1 MIEMRILLINSPFSR
16 GYYSSMPPLGLAY
29 IASVLRQGG
38 HSVKI
43 VDMNVSAER
52 LPSRFDNF
60 DLVGISSDT
69 PRHNI
74 SIQIAKKAKEQKTP
88 VIMGGPHVTFM
99 DEESLKSGAV
109 DYVVRGEGEYS
120 MLNLVEHLSSG
131 DDVKDVAGIS
141 YLKSGDVVRNPNHQL
156 IADLDILPLPAR
168 ELLPMNK
175 YTVKLGGWRAT
186 SVITSRGCPFN
197 CSFCSSSELFGLR
210 WRAREPEAI
219 VDEVEQIKEQYNI
232 DAILF
237 MDDNFTLNPN
247 RTIRICELMN
257 HRNLNIRWWFFSRVD
272 TIVNREDMVQSMADA
287 GALTAF
293 VGVESPNQDVLNDY
307 KKGITAD
314 ISYRAIQ
321 ILRKYKIRSV
331 AGFIIGGLNETR
343 EMIKDTIKFAIKW
356 NPDIAQFS
364 ILTPYP
370 GTRLFESVKGN
381 LLTHNWAFHNVL
393 HEYPKFPLRRS
404 YNEKCG
410 CGDYRRKC
418 CRSTVRYNMSGA
430 LSRKECNAD
439 PERGEGTNSLRD
451 TLYLYDYR

>member
-38 HSVKI
+38 HLVKM

-293 VGVESPNQDVLNDY
+293 VGVESPNQDVLNGY

-343 EMIKDTIKFAIKW
+343 EMIKDTIKFAIKL

-370 GTRLFESVKGN
+370 GTRLFNDVKSE
-381 LLTHNWAFHNVL
+381 LLTRNW
-393 HEYPKFPLRRS
+393 
-404 YNEKCG
+404 
-410 CGDYRRKC
+410 D
-418 CRSTVRYNMSGA
+418 
-430 LSRKECNAD
+430 
-439 PERGEGTNSLRD
+439 
-451 TLYLYDYR
+451 LYDGLHALIKITRTKPKDLEKLLKEAYLRFYLRLTRFLSNPMGDISLFRKWLRLG